1 MCGWEDFFANFLPLK
16 QRPWGGLLAARFGV
30 LGTAY
35 EGLRGTQSS
44 GNHRFYSGDR
54 MPKTKRQSTASYK
67 GDENAKAPGSFWGN
81 TEEPS
86 LRMKAGLEDSTG
98 LLMRSD

>member
-1 MCGWEDFFANFLPLK
+1 MGYWLRGLVFS
-16 QRPWGGLLAARFGV
+16 GLLAKVFEAPR
-30 LGTAY
+30 A
-35 EGLRGTQSS
+35 QA
-44 GNHRFYSGDR
+44 NHRFYSGDR
-54 MPKTKRQSTASYK
+54 MPKTKRKSTASYK